1 MALEIEA
8 SGIRNGEVFHERTFT
23 QNVSDWGCG
32 FWMMLELKPED
43 MVMVRKTSRDPAKTP
58 QPSQS
63 LFQVMRVVRKD
74 DRWLVGAWKMDR
86 ANVWGA
92 DPKTLEQAQEDGL
105 ESRRQETI
113 NGDELE
119 RKDVNS

>member
-1 MALEIEA
+1 MVPADKSLDSFNARMAPAHPQQRREIRYTVALEIEA
-8 SGIRNGEVFHERTFT
+8 SGIRDGEVFHERTFT

-43 MVMVRKTSRDPAKTP
+43 MVMVRKTSRDPAKTS

-74 DRWLVGAWKMDR
+74 DRWLVGA
-86 ANVWGA
+86 
-92 DPKTLEQAQEDGL
+92 
-105 ESRRQETI
+105 
-113 NGDELE
+113 
-119 RKDVNS
+119 